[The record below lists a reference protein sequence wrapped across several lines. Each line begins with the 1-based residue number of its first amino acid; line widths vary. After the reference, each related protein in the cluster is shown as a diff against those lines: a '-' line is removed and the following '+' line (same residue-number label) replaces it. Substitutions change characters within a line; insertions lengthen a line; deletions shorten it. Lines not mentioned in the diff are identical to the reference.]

1 MATKQPN
8 IVLIMSDDLG
18 YEVIGANGGTS
29 YDTPRIDEMA
39 QSGMRF
45 ENAHVMPLC
54 TPTRASL
61 MTGKYNFRNYI
72 GFGLLRPDE
81 ATFGHLL
88 SDAGYNTCISGK
100 WQLYSYNP
108 PDQMPEMRSK
118 GQRIEDAGFDEF
130 CVWHA
135 HHTEEKGSRYKNPI
149 IYQNGKFRDDTEGKY
164 GEDIFCDYI
173 IDYIGRK
180 KDDDAPFF
188 VYWPMAA
195 THKPHEPTPDSPEW
209 DEFDPPANKSLGA
222 KTWAELEDGS
232 WEDDPRFYKDMV
244 EYHDKV
250 IGRLIDYLDQ
260 QGLREDTLV
269 IYVGDNG
276 TPTDVCSMMHD
287 HNEICGGKGK
297 TNDRGTHV
305 PLICDMPGT
314 IPSGSVQAD
323 LVEST
328 DFLPTVFEAAGLEFP
343 DGYLIDGRSFY
354 PQLTGGKGN
363 PRDWIFF
370 HFEPMNARND
380 IGQIRFVRD
389 HEWKLYET
397 GELYDLID
405 DLDEESPI
413 YESRDTAKQSAA
425 RARLRPV
432 FGQMASR
439 STNRS
444 YEPSTLRDA
453 VNP

>member
-1 MATKQPN
+1 
-8 IVLIMSDDLG
+8 MSDDLG

-29 YDTPRIDEMA
+29 YSTPRIDELA
-39 QSGMRF
+39 EAGMRF

-54 TPTRASL
+54 TPTRAAL

-72 GFGLLRPDE
+72 GFGLLRPNE
-81 ATFGHLL
+81 VTFGHLL

-108 PDQMPEMRSK
+108 PDQQPEMRSQ
-118 GQRIEDAGFDEF
+118 GQPIEDAGFDEF

-149 IYQNGKFRDDTEGKY
+149 IYQNGVLRDDTAGKY

-180 KDDDAPFF
+180 KDDDNPFF

-209 DEFDPPANKSLGA
+209 DEFDPPANRSLGA

-232 WEDDPRFYKDMV
+232 WEDDPRFYRDMV

-250 IGRLIDYLDQ
+250 IGRLTDYLDE
-260 QGLREDTLV
+260 QGLRENTLV

-276 TPTDVCSMMHD
+276 SPDDVCSMVHS

-305 PLICDMPGT
+305 PLICSMPNT
-314 IPSGSVQAD
+314 IPSGTVQTD
-323 LVEST
+323 LVEAT
-328 DFLPTVFEAAGLEFP
+328 DFLPTMFEAIGLDFP
-343 DGYLIDGRSFY
+343 EEYLIDGQSFY
-354 PQLTGGKGN
+354 PQLTGAKGN

-397 GELYDLID
+397 GELYDLVD
-405 DLDEESPI
+405 DLEEELPF
-413 YESRDTAKQSAA
+413 YESTDAA
-425 RARLRPV
+425 RQTAARTKLQPI
-432 FGQMASR
+432 FSQM
-439 STNRS
+439 
-444 YEPSTLRDA
+444 
-453 VNP
+453 VV